1 LKQLLVNRVF
11 AESVLGPFH
20 LLSQFP
26 ENSFEDSAD
35 VFVETDPHRRIH
47 TLSRT
52 RGDRQPNLGVYSASP
67 HESHHVLVP
76 PPWTLHRC
84 CHSCFEYLNE
94 GKLFETRDTRTSTMA
109 ESNPG
114 SWTESMSG
122 RERVRHVVE
131 LLDEPTPVQT
141 IADRADVS
149 RATADDELQRLQ
161 SDDWVT
167 ETTVDGT
174 KAYDLNPVRMLF
186 DEVTALIE
194 AHSRDELE
202 SQLTELTEEQEEL
215 ATEYE
220 VDSLDEFRAQLA
232 DEEFSAAELRE
243 RRNVIATWEAI
254 NTELGLVKHALHLYD
269 DVIELSSPRTDSPSP
284 LA

>member
-1 LKQLLVNRVF
+1 
-11 AESVLGPFH
+11 
-20 LLSQFP
+20 
-26 ENSFEDSAD
+26 
-35 VFVETDPHRRIH
+35 
-47 TLSRT
+47 
-52 RGDRQPNLGVYSASP
+52 
-67 HESHHVLVP
+67 
-76 PPWTLHRC
+76 
-84 CHSCFEYLNE
+84 
-94 GKLFETRDTRTSTMA
+94 
-109 ESNPG
+109 
-114 SWTESMSG
+114 MSG

-131 LLDEPTPVQT
+131 LLDDPTPVQE

-186 DEVTALIE
+186 DEVTDLIE

-202 SQLTELTEEQEEL
+202 GQLTELKEEQEEL
-215 ATEYE
+215 AGEYD
-220 VDSLDEFRAQLA
+220 VGSLDEFREQLA
-232 DEEFSAAELRE
+232 DADFSAEELRE

-254 NTELGLVKHALHLYD
+254 NSELGLVKHALQLYD
-269 DVIELSSPRTDSPSP
+269 DVVELSSPRTDSHST

>member
-1 LKQLLVNRVF
+1 
-11 AESVLGPFH
+11 
-20 LLSQFP
+20 
-26 ENSFEDSAD
+26 
-35 VFVETDPHRRIH
+35 
-47 TLSRT
+47 
-52 RGDRQPNLGVYSASP
+52 
-67 HESHHVLVP
+67 
-76 PPWTLHRC
+76 
-84 CHSCFEYLNE
+84 
-94 GKLFETRDTRTSTMA
+94 MA

-131 LLDEPTPVQT
+131 LLDEPTPVQE

-167 ETTVDGT
+167 ETTVNGT

-186 DEVTALIE
+186 DEVTDLIE

-202 SQLTELTEEQEEL
+202 SQLTELTDEQEEL
-215 ATEYE
+215 AAAYD
-220 VDSLDEFRAQLA
+220 VDSLDEFRKQLA
-232 DEEFSAAELRE
+232 DEEFSAEELRE
-243 RRNVIATWEAI
+243 RRTVIATWEVI
-254 NTELGLVKHALHLYD
+254 NTELGLVKHALQLYD
-269 DVIELSSPRTDSPSP
+269 DVTELSSPRTDSPST